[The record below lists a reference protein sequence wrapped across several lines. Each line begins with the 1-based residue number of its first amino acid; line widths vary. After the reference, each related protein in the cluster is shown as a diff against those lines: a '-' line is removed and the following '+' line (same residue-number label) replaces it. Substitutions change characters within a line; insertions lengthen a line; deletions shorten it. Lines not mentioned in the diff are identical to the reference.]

1 MATTVGEVR
10 RCFEHLASC
19 AAHVLDGAATDQYG
33 PPRFV
38 LQEGSRT
45 YGRAW
50 RIYATGGD
58 RYGTAWHD
66 VLHLGDGFIGSS
78 REEAR
83 RTMRGIIVGISVGRK
98 AVAS

>member
-1 MATTVGEVR
+1 
-10 RCFEHLASC
+10 
-19 AAHVLDGAATDQYG
+19 
-33 PPRFV
+33 V

-50 RIYATGGD
+50 GIYATGGD

-66 VLHLGDGFIGSS
+66 VLHLGDGFIGWS

-83 RTMRGIIVGISVGRK
+83 RTMRGIIAGISVGRK